1 MKDPVDRAVRAIARR
16 QPFALLWAQFSVT
29 HLVMLGGMGI
39 LRLYQPMSAAHFWL
53 LVALSQV
60 LVGIDNVIAAKLTYK
75 LLRPVRA
82 WLRGSRDERSTIAA
96 WRALVALPL
105 DLLRR
110 LRSLPLL
117 FLYFPFIAFTTW
129 LLELPWYSF
138 LLLSVVGS
146 AVLAYGLISAT
157 SRWRSPCARCS
168 SASPPSCRAT
178 ARSTRRRS
186 RYASD
191 CSFAGPGH
199 QRDHRRCGRRSH
211 HEWTPREAV

>member
-29 HLVMLGGMGI
+29 HLVMLGGLGI

-53 LVALSQV
+53 LVVISQV
-60 LVGIDNVIAAKLTYK
+60 LIGIDNVIAAKLTYK

-82 WLRGSRDERSTIAA
+82 WLRGSRDERATIAA

-146 AVLAYGLISAT
+146 AVLA
-157 SRWRSPCARCS
+157 
-168 SASPPSCRAT
+168 
-178 ARSTRRRS
+178 
-186 RYASD
+186 
-191 CSFAGPGH
+191 
-199 QRDHRRCGRRSH
+199 
-211 HEWTPREAV
+211 

>member
-39 LRLYQPMSAAHFWL
+39 LRLYQPMSAAHFWV
-53 LVALSQV
+53 LVAISQV
-60 LVGIDNVIAAKLTYK
+60 LIGIDNVIAAKLTYR

-82 WLRGSRDERSTIAA
+82 WLRGNRDERATIAA

-138 LLLSVVGS
+138 VLLVLTVRALGS
-146 AVLAYGLISAT
+146 SLRDVQ
-157 SRWRSPCARCS
+157 
-168 SASPPSCRAT
+168 RAT
-178 ARSTRRRS
+178 ERVSDGDFTARVPVAATAETGRL
-186 RYASD
+186 AE
-191 CSFAGPGH
+191 SFN
-199 QRDHRRCGRRSH
+199 
-211 HEWTPREAV
+211 